1 MRDEFGREIPG
12 RGGHSTHP
20 PSYPLEEPPPEHL
33 YHHHPPGVLSYS
45 HGYPPPSLSLMMNQP
60 LSSSRYPTTIGS
72 GSGGGG
78 GEGGGGGRHHHNPPR
93 YNGGIR
99 GQNHPHQQHHANDHH
114 APTPTPTPLPSSSP
128 QNPPR
133 TNKKHPSL
141 RYTSQPLLCEYK
153 YHETPP
159 KDETDATGTEEKEG
173 TTVSDTEHQPAK
185 TDTEKQ
191 QEYNQYRERYC
202 VSYIHSFFNQHLD
215 DPWFRYMYSPY
226 HIYHSIQQ
234 PRYQTLYIQ
243 EEVKRLS
250 RVLQHASSLL
260 VVASDEGSNDIPSTT
275 TAFHDY
281 MDQHLRLWERTVTT
295 TASDAAGGSYWE
307 TPHAHLLSIQSAASD
322 GLHQN
327 DDMENENNDRTSTTS
342 KIISALHITDIPTHM
357 SDAHILIAFRKIFES
372 VLSPDQ
378 KDNATTD
385 PTSTVAD
392 ANATTA
398 QTTTTASAPLPTL
411 PQLQIWP
418 SQQMIL
424 QKGNIYH
431 YARDVVV
438 TGTSEAMDMIFQYF
452 AQLEKNA
459 THHDRTDIPRKQHST
474 TNNHHHHN
482 NTTTTTYRME
492 VECTDLYGR
501 KPAELQQHLRKPD
514 DPPIDETLRTHPVW
528 VSRLSRHPD
537 SKSSSSTSKC
547 VTVRLSAALSSTERI
562 EYDTYAAQQ
571 IATALDDIYEIP
583 TGYRLRDLLED
594 ASICHDQLW
603 TYQASDQ
610 LDFVIAYLRR
620 VHLFSYYNGCCFVN
634 HSVCDVVTG
643 KNAVSTIHVRMKN
656 ADTFLQDL
664 TAPPNDPEA
673 VTDHSATNVPKKDLL
688 VQRLDDAIAK
698 ALHEYCGIT
707 EPGDTYNS
715 NPPPMTIA
723 AERQA
728 QLVRDVTAI
737 QETQDEVQQQWLS
750 EYSGMVDP
758 DGRARCSKFVNCG
771 KLFKERS
778 FLCKHLLKKHSE
790 HLHAEQAKCHDA
802 FMMKAWDAASERPV
816 PDILVD
822 CGKLFGTVA
831 CKVSGTIPTCI
842 DPEPELWRQHEERR
856 QRAEEMSARRAEMRN
871 QQQQQPPLDHSHAS
885 QPPRPHVPK
894 FVDVDDMKVEKVE
907 ISFDNIIVPDVA
919 TTLAV
924 TNKKK
929 KRKLL

>member
-1 MRDEFGREIPG
+1 M
-12 RGGHSTHP
+12 
-20 PSYPLEEPPPEHL
+20 
-33 YHHHPPGVLSYS
+33 
-45 HGYPPPSLSLMMNQP
+45 
-60 LSSSRYPTTIGS
+60 
-72 GSGGGG
+72 
-78 GEGGGGGRHHHNPPR
+78 
-93 YNGGIR
+93 
-99 GQNHPHQQHHANDHH
+99 
-114 APTPTPTPLPSSSP
+114 
-128 QNPPR
+128 
-133 TNKKHPSL
+133 

-153 YHETPP
+153 FHEITP
-159 KDETDATGTEEKEG
+159 KDEPDTAGTEEKEG
-173 TTVSDTEHQPAK
+173 TISTTTTDTEHHPTK
-185 TDTEKQ
+185 TDTDKQ
-191 QEYNQYRERYC
+191 QDYNQHRERYC

-260 VVASDEGSNDIPSTT
+260 VGDEHKNDTNA

-281 MDQHLRLWERTVTT
+281 MDQHVRLWERTVT
-295 TASDAAGGSYWE
+295 TASDAAGGSCWE
-307 TPHAHLLSIQSAASD
+307 TPRAHLLSIQSAASND
-322 GLHQN
+322 LNQN
-327 DDMENENNDRTSTTS
+327 DIENDKTTTTP
-342 KIISALHITDIPTHM
+342 KISALHITDIPTHM
-357 SDAHILIAFRKIFES
+357 SDAHILIAFRKVFAS

-378 KDNATTD
+378 KENATD
-385 PTSTVAD
+385 PTSTVD
-392 ANATTA
+392 ANATA
-398 QTTTTASAPLPTL
+398 TTPPPTL

-438 TGTSEAMDMIFQYF
+438 TGTSEAIDLIWQYF
-452 AQLEKNA
+452 ALLEKNA
-459 THHDRTDIPRKQHST
+459 GSTNHDRTDIPRKHST
-474 TNNHHHHN
+474 TTNASNTANNDN
-482 NTTTTTYRME
+482 TTTTTTTYRME

-501 KPAELQQHLRKPD
+501 KPAELEHLRKPD
-514 DPPIDETLRTHPVW
+514 DPPVDETLRTHPVW
-528 VSRLSRHPD
+528 VSRLSRHHDP
-537 SKSSSSTSKC
+537 KSTSTGTKS
-547 VTVRLSAALSSTERI
+547 VTVRLSAALSSTERMD
-562 EYDTYAAQQ
+562 YDTHVAHQ
-571 IATALDDIYEIP
+571 IATALDDVYQVP
-583 TGYRLRDLLED
+583 TGYRLRDLLLD
-594 ASICHDQLW
+594 ASICHDRLW
-603 TYQASDQ
+603 THQASDQ

-673 VTDHSATNVPKKDLL
+673 ATDDSATNVPKKDLL

-715 NPPPMTIA
+715 HQPPMTIA

-737 QETQDEVQQQWLS
+737 QEAQDEVQQQWLS
-750 EYSGMVDP
+750 EHADMVDP
-758 DGRARCSKFVNCG
+758 DGRARCSKFLNCG

-802 FMMKAWDAASERPV
+802 FMMKAWDAASVRPV

-831 CKVSGTIPTCI
+831 CKVIGTVPTCI
-842 DPEPELWRQHEERR
+842 DPEPELWRHHEERR

-871 QQQQQPPLDHSHAS
+871 QQQPPPLDQSHTS
-885 QPPRPHVPK
+885 QQPPRPHVPN